1 MLNKLCSP
9 HHAVKLSIKAIHPT
23 IAISQFT
30 KTTLYCGAQGPS
42 HQNAN
47 ANRKI
52 LSNLPKFCFIVFASF
67 YFNSVLNQLQ
77 ITAVIF
83 LAPLLAFFCCLFIFV
98 RKPAFFAN
106 MVLLAISDYLI
117 YHSILP
123 K

>member
-1 MLNKLCSP
+1 MPSKLCSP
-9 HHAVKLSIKAIHPT
+9 HQPKKLSISAIQPI

-30 KTTLYCGAQGPS
+30 HTILYWGAQGPS

-52 LSNLPKFCFIVFASF
+52 LSNLPKFCFSVFASF

-117 YHSILP
+117 YHSILS